1 MSSKN
6 VNDKSNGATSTNTSV
21 KLKPT
26 QLDGDERIAQEAL
39 YRKQIELE
47 IRSEL
52 LHADMESETRK
63 LNEPNKFSQ
72 LISQADSIGE
82 DIDDYIDDYPVYEL
96 ANSVDDLDHAVDKV
110 ERMRS
115 EFRTVHKEIRI
126 FYGERRYQQD
136 FINGYKSKLDT
147 IREYLSNVRDKRKLL
162 REDQDR
168 LRMDQEFAHAKKL
181 RFLGTE
187 VRRIISHL
195 TNKFDIDLADEEDD
209 EIKKRKEE
217 LNNDSNSLMVIP
229 KKIEELMTA
238 GEADRE
244 IENIKKL
251 YDDLLE
257 SKDTYV
263 FELER
268 EYKDREIEKQNN
280 FIQSK
285 LGIKLP
291 EFCGFDSKLD
301 IYTFQDQFEKFYI
314 KTMPQSTLPDLLKNN
329 YLTGSA

>member
-147 IREYLSNVRDKRKLL
+147 IREYLSNVQDKRKLL

-251 YDDLLE
+251 YDDLLD

-268 EYKDREIEKQNN
+268 EYIRIDKLRSKIISFNQN
-280 FIQSK
+280 
-285 LGIKLP
+285 
-291 EFCGFDSKLD
+291 
-301 IYTFQDQFEKFYI
+301 
-314 KTMPQSTLPDLLKNN
+314 
-329 YLTGSA
+329 